1 MKRLI
6 IFILSLL
13 TLVSCDNT
21 IRFLDIPIKGSRNM
35 MVKKLE
41 EKGFVYDYES
51 DLMKGTFNEELSDI
65 SIFTSNGEVNKIRV
79 CSKAYND
86 KEIKAAYNKL
96 LKQFKSN
103 PKYIALKDYNPIPE
117 GVSVFFNMKVIP
129 TDYKTVFYRRKEF
142 NRSYSINP
150 DKAEGVVWF
159 KIVELY
165 GDYFIQIY
173 YENLK
178 KHTINS
184 DL

>member
-13 TLVSCDNT
+13 ALVSCDNT
-21 IRFLDIPIKGSRNM
+21 IRFLDIPIDGSRNR

-41 EKGFVYDYES
+41 EKGFIYDYENN
-51 DLMKGTFNEELSDI
+51 LMKGTFNGEPSNI
-65 SIFTSNGEVNKIRV
+65 SISTSNRRVNRISV
-79 CSKAYND
+79 YSKAYSAT
-86 KEIKAAYNKL
+86 EIKAAYNKL

-103 PKYIALKDYNPIPE
+103 PKYIALENYNLIPIGIVNMYFNLKPE
-117 GVSVFFNMKVIP
+117 KHQ
-129 TDYKTVFYRRKEF
+129 TVFYRKKEF
-142 NRSYSINP
+142 KHSYNINP

-159 KIVELY
+159 QIIEVNE
-165 GDYFIQIY
+165 DFFIQIN

>member
-1 MKRLI
+1 MRRLI
-6 IFILSLL
+6 IFILSLVA
-13 TLVSCDNT
+13 LVSCDNT
-21 IRFLDIPIKGSRNM
+21 IRFLDIPIDGSRNM
-35 MVKKLE
+35 MIKKLE
-41 EKGFVYDYES
+41 EKGFIYDYENN
-51 DLMKGTFNEELSDI
+51 LMKGTFNGEPSDI
-65 SIFTSNGEVNKIRV
+65 SISTSNGRVNRISV
-79 CSKAYND
+79 CSKAYD
-86 KEIKAAYNKL
+86 ATEIKAAYNKL

-103 PKYIALKDYNPIPE
+103 PKYIALKNYNPIPE

-129 TDYKTVFYRRKEF
+129 KDYKTVFYRRKEF
-142 NRSYSINP
+142 NHSYSINP

-165 GDYFIQIY
+165 GDYFIQLN